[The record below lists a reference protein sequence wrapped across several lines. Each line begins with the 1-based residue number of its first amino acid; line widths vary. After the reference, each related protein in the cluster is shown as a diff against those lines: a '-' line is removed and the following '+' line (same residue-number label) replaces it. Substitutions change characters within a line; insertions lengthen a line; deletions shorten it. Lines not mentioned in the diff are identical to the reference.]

1 MKKILFAAV
10 ALIAFAAC
18 TNDYVVNKDKGSA
31 IAFDKAFVE
40 NSTRAAD
47 YTANNIADF
56 GVYGFITNNS
66 GEGKI
71 FNNQLVTKS
80 GDAYVYSP
88 AQYWVG
94 GATYSFSALVPY
106 TGRQWAYAATDSEN
120 GVISFDNAA
129 AAANQDLLFAYAQK
143 TTPAS
148 ITAAPEAVAFT
159 FNHLLSRVKFSFTNG
174 FGEGQNIE
182 LKVSNVHVTD
192 AYAEGTIAL
201 VDGVLEQ
208 AWTPAN
214 NTLDVAFG
222 DAGAAKLGVNAKG
235 TTEHFYLIPAVEATY
250 NVTFDVEI
258 IQAGVLVDTYNR
270 TATVTLGME
279 RGKSYDLQA
288 LLTYQ
293 NTSDDGTLYPIEF
306 TVNKVEDWAEFGEA
320 EVTVPQ
326 HEVATAAEFAAAVA
340 EGGNIV
346 LTQDINLDAIAS
358 TLATRA
364 DAGYGLQITKDCVI
378 DGAGHTLTS
387 TKIRA
392 MAVCNGATNVIFK
405 NFSLNAGGERG
416 IQIEGNA
423 KNVVIENVTAVAKNY
438 TVNLPSSASNANV
451 TIKDCSLKG
460 LNVINVWGENAVVN
474 IENTVLR
481 CEDNAAEAYALV
493 YNGGVN
499 AIVNVKGGEVVI
511 TGTNTEGTYAGA
523 LDADGAEVNFDGTK
537 GDCTVE
543 GHNFAIYYGD
553 YRYTFATFEAAY
565 EKALEGE
572 TIVVI
577 RNVTIKSHLNI
588 AKSVNLDLN
597 GKTIFV
603 DTAAA
608 DNGAGDDAIWVRDNA
623 EVTISGNGTIEF
635 VSVGETY
642 GSGIFATGNSKVT
655 IESVNV
661 IAGAEAVFAQ
671 AAAQVVINGGTYKS
685 IDHPEFTLNLRD
697 KNTKPTD
704 TATITVYGGSY
715 YKYDPRNSSSESP
728 MANFVAEGKTVEQEG
743 DWYIVK

>member
-129 AAANQDLLFAYAQK
+129 AAANQDLLFAFAQK

-214 NTLDVAFG
+214 NALDVAFG
-222 DAGAAKLGVNAKG
+222 NAGDVLGVNAKG

-250 NVTFDVEI
+250 TVTFTIDI

-346 LTQDINLDAIAS
+346 LTQDINLD
-358 TLATRA
+358 TRA
-364 DAGYGLQITKDCVI
+364 AATIGLKIEKDCVI
-378 DGAGHTLTS
+378 DGAGHKITTGASRGIVVSGANDVTL
-387 TKIRA
+387 
-392 MAVCNGATNVIFK
+392 K
-405 NFSLNAGGERG
+405 NFNLIATGERG
-416 IQIEGNA
+416 IQAQQSA
-423 KNVVIENVTAVAKNY
+423 KKLTIENVTAVSANY
-438 TVNLPSSASNANV
+438 TVHLPSSASNANV
-451 TIKDCSLKG
+451 TIMDCNLKG
-460 LNVINVWGENAVVN
+460 LCVVNVWGENAVVN
-474 IENTVLR
+474 IENTVLH
-481 CEDNAAEAYALV
+481 CEDNNAVEGYAV
-493 YNGGVN
+493 VSNNGVN
-499 AIVNVKGGEVVI
+499 AVVNVNGGEVI
-511 TGTNTEGTYAGA
+511 IDGTAPEDTEAGGLNA
-523 LDADGAEVNFDGTK
+523 EGAQINFNGTK
-537 GDCTVE
+537 GNCYVE
-543 GHNFAIYYGD
+543 GHNFAINYGD

-577 RNVTIKSHLNI
+577 RDVTLDNAIKVKKTI
-588 AKSVNLDLN
+588 TLDLN
-597 GKTIFV
+597 GKTLKTTKEDEPV
-603 DTAAA
+603 
-608 DNGAGDDAIWVRDNA
+608 IWVSTDGQL
-623 EVTISGNGTIEF
+623 TINGEGT
-635 VSVGETY
+635 
-642 GSGIFATGNSKVT
+642 
-655 IESVNV
+655 V
-661 IAGAEAVFAQ
+661 IAEDSDAVYAASTGKLVINGGNYFSPVSTVYAAGSAE
-671 AAAQVVINGGTYKS
+671 VVINGGTHQVEGEWGQTY
-685 IDHPEFTLNLRD
+685 TLNL
-697 KNTKPTD
+697 KGNTN
-704 TATITVYGGSY
+704 ASIVVNGGSY

>member
-106 TGRQWAYAATDSEN
+106 TDRQWAYAATDSEN

-129 AAANQDLLFAYAQK
+129 AEANQDLLFAFAQK

-148 ITAAPEAVAFT
+148 ITSAPEAVAFT

-182 LKVSNVHVTD
+182 LKVSDVHVTD
-192 AYAEGTIAL
+192 AYAEGSIAL

-214 NTLDVAFG
+214 NTLDVDFG
-222 DAGAAKLGVNAKG
+222 DAGDVLGVNAKG

-250 NVTFDVEI
+250 NVTFTIDI

-364 DAGYGLQITKDCVI
+364 AAGYGLQITKDCVI
-378 DGAGHTLTS
+378 DGAGHTLS
-387 TKIRA
+387 SKKMRA
-392 MAVCNGATNVIFK
+392 MAVCDGATNVTFK
-405 NFSLNAGGERG
+405 NFTLNAGGERG

-423 KNVVIENVTAVAKNY
+423 KNVVIENVTAVSANY

-451 TIKDCSLKG
+451 TIKDCDLKG
-460 LNVINVWGENAVVN
+460 LCVINVWGENAVVN
-474 IENTVLR
+474 IENTVLH
-481 CEDNAAEAYALV
+481 CEDNAATEGYAV
-493 YNGGVN
+493 VSNNGVN
-499 AIVNVKGGEVVI
+499 AVVNVNGGEVI
-511 TGTNTEGTYAGA
+511 IDGTAPEDTEAGGLNA
-523 LDADGAEVNFDGTK
+523 EGAQVNFNGTK
-537 GDCTVE
+537 GNCYVE
-543 GHNFAIYYGD
+543 GHNFAINYGD

-565 EKALEGE
+565 KKAVEGE
-572 TIVVI
+572 TIVVT
-577 RNVTIKSHLNI
+577 RNVTLDNAIKVKKTI
-588 AKSVNLDLN
+588 TLDLN
-597 GKTIFV
+597 GKTLKTTKEDEPV
-603 DTAAA
+603 
-608 DNGAGDDAIWVRDNA
+608 IWVSTDGQL
-623 EVTISGNGTIEF
+623 TINGEGT
-635 VSVGETY
+635 
-642 GSGIFATGNSKVT
+642 
-655 IESVNV
+655 V
-661 IAGAEAVFAQ
+661 IAEDSDAVYAASTGKLVINGGNYFSPVSTVYAAGSAE
-671 AAAQVVINGGTYKS
+671 VVINGGTHQVEGEWGQTY
-685 IDHPEFTLNLRD
+685 TLNL
-697 KNTKPTD
+697 KGNTN
-704 TATITVYGGSY
+704 ASIVVNGGSY

>member
-106 TGRQWAYAATDSEN
+106 NGEWDYTANNSKN

-129 AAANQDLLFAYAQK
+129 AAANQDLLFAFAQK

-222 DAGAAKLGVNAKG
+222 DAGDVLGVNAKG

-250 NVTFDVEI
+250 TVTFTIDI

-346 LTQDINLDAIAS
+346 LTQDINLD
-358 TLATRA
+358 TRA
-364 DAGYGLQITKDCVI
+364 AATIGLKIEKDCVI
-378 DGAGHTLTS
+378 DGAGHKITTGASRGIVVSGANDVTL
-387 TKIRA
+387 
-392 MAVCNGATNVIFK
+392 K
-405 NFSLNAGGERG
+405 NFNLIATGERG
-416 IQIEGNA
+416 IQAQQSA
-423 KNVVIENVTAVAKNY
+423 KKLTIENVTVVSANY
-438 TVNLPSSASNANV
+438 AVNLPSSAGAV
-451 TIKDCSLKG
+451 EVAIKDCDLKG
-460 LNVINVWGENAVVN
+460 LNTVNVAAPGAVVN
-474 IENTVLR
+474 IENTVIR
-481 CEDNAAEAYALV
+481 CEDNNAAEGYSV
-493 YNGGVN
+493 ICVN
-499 AIVNVKGGEVVI
+499 KDAPGAVVNVKGGEVIV
-511 TGTNTEGTYAGA
+511 TGTNADDTLGSSIQAEGTAI
-523 LDADGAEVNFDGTK
+523 NFDGTK
-537 GDCTVE
+537 GNTNVSVRS
-543 GHNFAIYYGD
+543 FAIPYSNGTF
-553 YRYTFATFEAAY
+553 YTFETFEAAY
-565 EKALEGE
+565 KKAVEGE
-572 TIVVI
+572 TIVVT
-577 RNVTIKSHLNI
+577 RNVTLDNAIKVKKTI
-588 AKSVNLDLN
+588 TLDLN
-597 GKTIFV
+597 GKTLKTTKEDEPV
-603 DTAAA
+603 
-608 DNGAGDDAIWVRDNA
+608 IWVSTDGQL
-623 EVTISGNGTIEF
+623 TINGEGT
-635 VSVGETY
+635 
-642 GSGIFATGNSKVT
+642 
-655 IESVNV
+655 V
-661 IAGAEAVFAQ
+661 IAEDSDAVYAASTGKLVINGGNYFSPVSTVYAAGSAE
-671 AAAQVVINGGTYKS
+671 VVINGGTHQVEGEWGQTY
-685 IDHPEFTLNLRD
+685 TLNL
-697 KNTKPTD
+697 KGNTN
-704 TATITVYGGSY
+704 ASIVVNGGSY

>member
-66 GEGKI
+66 GEGQI
-71 FNNQLVTKS
+71 FNNQEVTKS

-106 TGRQWAYAATDSEN
+106 TGRQWAYTATDSEN
-120 GVISFDNAA
+120 GVISFDNAT
-129 AAANQDLLFAYAQK
+129 AAANQDLLFAFAQK

-182 LKVSNVHVTD
+182 LKVSDVHVTD

-214 NTLDVAFG
+214 NTLDVDFG
-222 DAGAAKLGVNAKG
+222 DAGDVLGVNAKG

-250 NVTFDVEI
+250 NVTFTIDLY
-258 IQAGVLVDTYNR
+258 QAGVLVDTYNR

-346 LTQDINLDAIAS
+346 LTQDINLD
-358 TLATRA
+358 TRA
-364 DAGYGLQITKDCVI
+364 AATIGLKIEKDCVI
-378 DGAGHTLTS
+378 DGAGHNITTGASRGIVVSGANDVTL
-387 TKIRA
+387 
-392 MAVCNGATNVIFK
+392 K
-405 NFSLNAGGERG
+405 NFNLIATGERG
-416 IQIEGNA
+416 IQAQQSA
-423 KNVVIENVTAVAKNY
+423 KKLTIENVTVVSANY
-438 TVNLPSSASNANV
+438 AVNLPSSAGAV
-451 TIKDCSLKG
+451 EVAIKDCDLKG
-460 LNVINVWGENAVVN
+460 LNTVNVAAPGAVVN
-474 IENTVLR
+474 IENTVIR
-481 CEDNAAEAYALV
+481 CEDNNAAEGYSV
-493 YNGGVN
+493 ICVN
-499 AIVNVKGGEVVI
+499 KDAPGAVVNVKGGEVIV
-511 TGTNTEGTYAGA
+511 TGTNADDTLGSSIQAEGTAI
-523 LDADGAEVNFDGTK
+523 NFDGTK
-537 GDCTVE
+537 GNTNVSVRS
-543 GHNFAIYYGD
+543 FAIPYSNGTF
-553 YRYTFATFEAAY
+553 YTFETFEAAY

-572 TIVVI
+572 TIVVT
-577 RNVTIKSHLNI
+577 RNVTLDNAIKVKKTI
-588 AKSVNLDLN
+588 TLDLN
-597 GKTIFV
+597 GKTLKTTKEDEPV
-603 DTAAA
+603 
-608 DNGAGDDAIWVRDNA
+608 IWVSTDGQL
-623 EVTISGNGTIEF
+623 TINGEGT
-635 VSVGETY
+635 
-642 GSGIFATGNSKVT
+642 
-655 IESVNV
+655 V
-661 IAGAEAVFAQ
+661 IAEDSDAVYAASTGKLVINGGNYFSPVSTVYAAGSAE
-671 AAAQVVINGGTYKS
+671 VVINGGTHQVEGEWGQTY
-685 IDHPEFTLNLRD
+685 TLNL
-697 KNTKPTD
+697 KGNTN
-704 TATITVYGGSY
+704 ASIVVNGGSY